1 MKQKSLFSG
10 VIITLMAIMASCGG
24 GKMSYPLTVE
34 KPFVTY
40 SATNTISIAKMELT
54 DTAAVLSINA
64 TFTPHYW
71 IRIAKECK
79 LVTDKGVELSL
90 VSSEGIEPD
99 SLFWMPD
106 SGKAS
111 FNLTFEPTP
120 VDTKY
125 FDFVECSGERCFNL
139 YGIYFSP
146 KKPIIKI
153 PSEWKNIRYN
163 DKDVLPES
171 VFSNDSAVISGFIPD
186 YRPVMNMSIRLYYT
200 PFGEDIKDVSIAI
213 DDNGYFRIAATP
225 YYPTNAFLIIQN
237 HPYPIILVP
246 GKENSVLINLAELSD
261 PSYTP
266 DYKGYLASTL
276 HDLAVTPMNSS
287 DFNAIIKDEEIEG
300 KTADFIISYLDGKL
314 KDIYGAIDTMKIG
327 QASKQLFKIKA
338 EVKYLDMRLAFEDY
352 LVNQKIQSAQI
363 NTQEDLRN
371 LLSNYN
377 IHPASFIDSLRTDI
391 PALDCVNASYFSL
404 TDNIFT
410 LYSRYSEIFPKI
422 ETTDNE
428 EAMNAYAI
436 VSKFNKGDELSDTE
450 NKKLE
455 SFKEKSFKELILGK
469 KADREAQMKALKE
482 NKSVHINEL
491 DQIAPDKTL
500 DTIIERYKG
509 KAVLIDVWATWCGP
523 CRAAHKSMLPL
534 KDEMKNLDVVF
545 VYLTG
550 PTSPM
555 NKWSEMIPE
564 ISGEHY
570 YLTNDQYSS
579 IFTKYESNGVPTYLI
594 IDKTGKFTYKS
605 IGFPGIGT
613 MKAELQKAMN

>member
-54 DTAAVLSINA
+54 DTATVLSINA

-605 IGFPGIGT
+605 VGFPGIGT

>member
-54 DTAAVLSINA
+54 DTATVLSINA

-428 EAMNAYAI
+428 EAMNAYDI

-491 DQIAPDKTL
+491 DQITPDKTL

-509 KAVLIDVWATWCGP
+509 KAVLIDIWATWCGP

-534 KDEMKNLDVVF
+534 KDEMKNQDVVF

-570 YLTNDQYSS
+570 YLTNEQYSS
-579 IFTKYESNGVPTYLI
+579 IFTKYESDGVPTYLI
-594 IDKTGKFTYKS
+594 FDKKGKFTYKS

>member
-54 DTAAVLSINA
+54 DTATVLSINA

-579 IFTKYESNGVPTYLI
+579 IFAKYESNGVPTYLI
-594 IDKTGKFTYKS
+594 FDKEGKFSYKS
-605 IGFPGIGT
+605 IGFPGNDT
-613 MKAELQKAMN
+613 MKSELQKVLN

>member
-54 DTAAVLSINA
+54 DTATVLSINA

-455 SFKEKSFKELILGK
+455 SFKEKSFKELILEK
-469 KADREAQMKALKE
+469 KADREAQMNAIKE

-491 DQIAPDKTL
+491 DQITPDKTL

-509 KAVLIDVWATWCGP
+509 KAVLIDIWATWCGP

-579 IFTKYESNGVPTYLI
+579 IFAKYESNGVPTYLI
-594 IDKTGKFTYKS
+594 FDKEGKFSYKS
-605 IGFPGIGT
+605 IGFPGNDT
-613 MKAELQKAMN
+613 MKSELQKVLN